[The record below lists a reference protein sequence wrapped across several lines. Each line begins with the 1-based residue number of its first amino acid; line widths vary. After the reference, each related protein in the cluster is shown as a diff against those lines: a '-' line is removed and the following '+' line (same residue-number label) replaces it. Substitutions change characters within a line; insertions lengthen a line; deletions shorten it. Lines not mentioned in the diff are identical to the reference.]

1 MLFGF
6 ILEDLAA
13 DIQALAANLRPN
25 FSLKRRNIK
34 TKENIVAC
42 GRNEQRKETVSALSE
57 PSLSLPRSTVQSSQM
72 YV

>member
-34 TKENIVAC
+34 TEETVAC
-42 GRNEQRKETVSALSE
+42 GRTNSE
-57 PSLSLPRSTVQSSQM
+57 KKPLVRCRNRV
-72 YV
+72 

>member
-34 TKENIVAC
+34 TE
-42 GRNEQRKETVSALSE
+42 ET
-57 PSLSLPRSTVQSSQM
+57 LSLAAE
-72 YV
+72 

>member
-34 TKENIVAC
+34 TE
-42 GRNEQRKETVSALSE
+42 ET
-57 PSLSLPRSTVQSSQM
+57 LSLAAERTAKRNR
-72 YV
+72 

>member
-13 DIQALAANLRPN
+13 DIQALAVNLRPN

-34 TKENIVAC
+34 TEEHC
-42 GRNEQRKETVSALSE
+42 RLRQNEQRKETVSALSE